1 MCCRARKYVSFC
13 HGQKAGIRCFKK
25 GGKSVLVADGT
36 PASFCRA
43 ACALAAGAW
52 CKEWRTDGAFACT
65 IQSAPKVRGPEPLTL
80 QRRSLFTRRDNTAPQ
95 SKEREWMRVNCS
107 TRKRVKLGRQQKC
120 NWNNIT
126 GSSQRWG
133 GGGGQMSCVTLTINL
148 VSSTSIMQRSHV
160 KRQPQDLSH
169 IPKSHLELLRLRRFL
184 LYTFSHA
191 CTQAHLDLLIVAS
204 DDALEAF

>member
-1 MCCRARKYVSFC
+1 MFRFATARKLASGASKRGERVRCWLTALRQVSAEQRVLLPLAR
-13 HGQKAGIRCFKK
+13 GA
-25 GGKSVLVADGT
+25 KSGEQTVHL
-36 PASFCRA
+36 PAH
-43 ACALAAGAW
+43 
-52 CKEWRTDGAFACT
+52 

-80 QRRSLFTRRDNTAPQ
+80 RRRSLFTRRDNTAPQ